1 MDDKQ
6 KMYEKNRK
14 HSEALNFRVDKKT
27 YLELTLIAKQRGIS
41 RADVCRERLK
51 GLKYEPPLLAEDD
64 RVALIKQLNQIGNNL
79 NQAVKALNIIAK
91 YFREQSENKKEK
103 SLHFSFDVSRYNI
116 FKDEL
121 ANSIAKKMMISYPDD
136 IFLEFNRSTSSFLKL
151 SEVEKDYF
159 QYWLEKQTRPDTKEE
174 YSQKVDRNLI
184 HSIQIIA
191 SLKDEVK
198 QLWELL

>member
-64 RVALIKQLNQIGNNL
+64 RVALIKQLNRIGNNL

-121 ANSIAKKMMISYPDD
+121 ANSIAKKLMIGYPDD
-136 IFLEFNRSTSSFLKL
+136 IFLESNRSTSSFLKL

>member
-51 GLKYEPPLLAEDD
+51 GLKYEPPLLDEDD

-121 ANSIAKKMMISYPDD
+121 ANSIAKKLMISYPDD
-136 IFLEFNRSTSSFLKL
+136 IFLESNRSTSSFLKL

>member
-121 ANSIAKKMMISYPDD
+121 ANSIAKKLMISYPDD
-136 IFLEFNRSTSSFLKL
+136 IFLESNRSTSSFLKL

-191 SLKDEVK
+191 SLKEEVK

>member
-121 ANSIAKKMMISYPDD
+121 ANSIAKKLMISYPDD
-136 IFLEFNRSTSSFLKL
+136 IFLESNRSTSSFLKL

-174 YSQKVDRNLI
+174 YSQKVNRNLI

>member
-64 RVALIKQLNQIGNNL
+64 RVALTKQLNQIGNNL

-91 YFREQSENKKEK
+91 YFREESEDKKEK
-103 SLHFSFDVSRYNI
+103 SLHFSFDASRYNI

-136 IFLEFNRSTSSFLKL
+136 IFLESNRSTSSFLKL

>member
-41 RADVCRERLK
+41 RSDVCRERLM
-51 GLKYEPPLLAEDD
+51 GLKYEPPLLAEDE
-64 RVALIKQLNQIGNNL
+64 RVALSKQLSQIGKNL
-79 NQAVKALNIIAK
+79 NQAVKALNIISK

-103 SLHFSFDVSRYNI
+103 SINFSFDVGRYNI

-121 ANSIAKKMMISYPDD
+121 ANSIAKKLMINSPDD
-136 IFLEFNRSTSSFLKL
+136 IFLESNLSAYSFFKL
-151 SEVEKDYF
+151 SEEEKDYF
-159 QYWLEKQTRPDTKEE
+159 EYWLEKKTRPVTKEE

-184 HSIQIIA
+184 QSLQIIV

>member
-64 RVALIKQLNQIGNNL
+64 RVVLTAL
-79 NQAVKALNIIAK
+79 
-91 YFREQSENKKEK
+91 
-103 SLHFSFDVSRYNI
+103 
-116 FKDEL
+116 
-121 ANSIAKKMMISYPDD
+121 
-136 IFLEFNRSTSSFLKL
+136 
-151 SEVEKDYF
+151 
-159 QYWLEKQTRPDTKEE
+159 
-174 YSQKVDRNLI
+174 
-184 HSIQIIA
+184 
-191 SLKDEVK
+191 
-198 QLWELL
+198 

>member
-64 RVALIKQLNQIGNNL
+64 RVALTKQLNQIGNNL

-91 YFREQSENKKEK
+91 YFREESEDKKEK
-103 SLHFSFDVSRYNI
+103 SLHFSFDASRYNI

-121 ANSIAKKMMISYPDD
+121 ANSIAKKLMISYPDD
-136 IFLEFNRSTSSFLKL
+136 IFLESNRSTSSFLKL
-151 SEVEKDYF
+151 SEVEKEYF
-159 QYWLEKQTRPDTKEE
+159 EYWIEKQTRPDTKEE

>member
-64 RVALIKQLNQIGNNL
+64 RVVLTKQLNQIGNNL

-91 YFREQSENKKEK
+91 YFREESEDKKEK
-103 SLHFSFDVSRYNI
+103 SLHFSFDASRYNI

-121 ANSIAKKMMISYPDD
+121 ANSIAKKLMISYPDD
-136 IFLEFNRSTSSFLKL
+136 IFLESNRSTSSFLKL

>member
-121 ANSIAKKMMISYPDD
+121 ANSIAKKLMISYPDD
-136 IFLEFNRSTSSFLKL
+136 IFLESNRSTSSFLKL

-184 HSIQIIA
+184 HLIQIIA

>member
-91 YFREQSENKKEK
+91 YFREESEDKKEK
-103 SLHFSFDVSRYNI
+103 SLHFSFDASRYNI

-136 IFLEFNRSTSSFLKL
+136 IFLESNRSTSSFLKL

>member
-79 NQAVKALNIIAK
+79 NQAVKVLNIIAK

-121 ANSIAKKMMISYPDD
+121 ANSIAKKLMISYPDD
-136 IFLEFNRSTSSFLKL
+136 IFLESNRSTSSFLKL

>member
-64 RVALIKQLNQIGNNL
+64 RVVLTKQLNQIGNNL

-91 YFREQSENKKEK
+91 YFREESEDK
-103 SLHFSFDVSRYNI
+103 SL
-116 FKDEL
+116 
-121 ANSIAKKMMISYPDD
+121 
-136 IFLEFNRSTSSFLKL
+136 
-151 SEVEKDYF
+151 
-159 QYWLEKQTRPDTKEE
+159 
-174 YSQKVDRNLI
+174 
-184 HSIQIIA
+184 
-191 SLKDEVK
+191 
-198 QLWELL
+198 

>member
-136 IFLEFNRSTSSFLKL
+136 IFLESNRSTFSFLKL

>member
-41 RADVCRERLK
+41 RADVCRERLM

-121 ANSIAKKMMISYPDD
+121 ANSIAKKLMISYPDD
-136 IFLEFNRSTSSFLKL
+136 IFLESNRSTSSFLKL

>member
-79 NQAVKALNIIAK
+79 NQAVKVLNIIAK

-121 ANSIAKKMMISYPDD
+121 ANSIAKKLMISYPDD
-136 IFLEFNRSTSSFLKL
+136 IFLESNC
-151 SEVEKDYF
+151 
-159 QYWLEKQTRPDTKEE
+159 QGP
-174 YSQKVDRNLI
+174 
-184 HSIQIIA
+184 
-191 SLKDEVK
+191 
-198 QLWELL
+198 

>member
-91 YFREQSENKKEK
+91 YFREQFENKKEK

-121 ANSIAKKMMISYPDD
+121 ANSIAKKLMISYPDD
-136 IFLEFNRSTSSFLKL
+136 IFLESNRSTSSFFKL

>member
-103 SLHFSFDVSRYNI
+103 SLYFSFDVSRYNI

-121 ANSIAKKMMISYPDD
+121 ANSIAKKLMISYPDD
-136 IFLEFNRSTSSFLKL
+136 IFLESNRSTSSFLKL

-184 HSIQIIA
+184 HSIQIIV

>member
-64 RVALIKQLNQIGNNL
+64 RVALIKQSVVCNQL
-79 NQAVKALNIIAK
+79 HK
-91 YFREQSENKKEK
+91 QS
-103 SLHFSFDVSRYNI
+103 
-116 FKDEL
+116 
-121 ANSIAKKMMISYPDD
+121 
-136 IFLEFNRSTSSFLKL
+136 
-151 SEVEKDYF
+151 
-159 QYWLEKQTRPDTKEE
+159 
-174 YSQKVDRNLI
+174 
-184 HSIQIIA
+184 A
-191 SLKDEVK
+191 SCHPRIVR
-198 QLWELL
+198 

>member
-1 MDDKQ
+1 MQLILQISTQDFLELAELCDSVKKATNEKITVTNYIELMIQ
-6 KMYEKNRK
+6 EELMMKNEIESNFKCCSLEKCEDNQWMINKNVRKNRK

-121 ANSIAKKMMISYPDD
+121 ANSIAKNDD
-136 IFLEFNRSTSSFLKL
+136 
-151 SEVEKDYF
+151 
-159 QYWLEKQTRPDTKEE
+159 
-174 YSQKVDRNLI
+174 
-184 HSIQIIA
+184 
-191 SLKDEVK
+191 
-198 QLWELL
+198 

>member
-103 SLHFSFDVSRYNI
+103 SLHFSFDVGRYNI

-136 IFLEFNRSTSSFLKL
+136 IFLESNRSTSSFLKL

>member
-121 ANSIAKKMMISYPDD
+121 ANSIAKKLMISYPDD
-136 IFLEFNRSTSSFLKL
+136 IFLESNRSTSSFLKL

-184 HSIQIIA
+184 HSIQIIV

>member
-64 RVALIKQLNQIGNNL
+64 RVVLTKQLNQIGNNL

-91 YFREQSENKKEK
+91 YFREESEDKKEK
-103 SLHFSFDVSRYNI
+103 SLHFSFDASRYNI

-121 ANSIAKKMMISYPDD
+121 ANSIAKKLMISYPDD
-136 IFLEFNRSTSSFLKL
+136 IFLESNRSAPSFFK
-151 SEVEKDYF
+151 
-159 QYWLEKQTRPDTKEE
+159 
-174 YSQKVDRNLI
+174 
-184 HSIQIIA
+184 
-191 SLKDEVK
+191 
-198 QLWELL
+198 

>member
-91 YFREQSENKKEK
+91 YFREESEDKKEK
-103 SLHFSFDVSRYNI
+103 SLHFSFDASRYNI

-121 ANSIAKKMMISYPDD
+121 ANSIAKKLMISYPDD
-136 IFLEFNRSTSSFLKL
+136 IFLESNRSTSSFLKL

-174 YSQKVDRNLI
+174 YSQKVNRNLI

>member
-6 KMYEKNRK
+6 KMYEKNRN

-136 IFLEFNRSTSSFLKL
+136 IFLESNRSTSSFLKL

>member
-121 ANSIAKKMMISYPDD
+121 ANSIAKKLMISYPDD
-136 IFLEFNRSTSSFLKL
+136 IFLESNRSTSSFLIL

>member
-14 HSEALNFRVDKKT
+14 HSKALNFRVDKKT

-121 ANSIAKKMMISYPDD
+121 ANSIAKKLMISYPDD
-136 IFLEFNRSTSSFLKL
+136 IFLESNRSTSSFLKL

-174 YSQKVDRNLI
+174 YSQKVNRNLI